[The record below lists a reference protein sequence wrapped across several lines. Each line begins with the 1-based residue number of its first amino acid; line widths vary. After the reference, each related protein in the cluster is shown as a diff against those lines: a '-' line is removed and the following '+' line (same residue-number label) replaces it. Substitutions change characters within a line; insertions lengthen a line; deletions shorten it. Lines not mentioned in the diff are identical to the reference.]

1 MRKLDASLESAIQAA
16 ALSPSAVENIRAFF
30 HSPSSE
36 AWARESVAQLIE
48 AAEWNELN
56 DRFYTVLK
64 FGTGGLRGR
73 TIGKTITAAERGSHP
88 APARPEFPAA
98 GSAVMNDALVTK
110 ATKAVVRY
118 AAKCFV
124 GQQPRLV
131 IACDTRHFS
140 PEFSQAA
147 AEAAAA
153 EGTEVFLFDGPTPT
167 PELSFAVRDLKAHA
181 GVMLTASHNPY
192 HDNGYKIYFS
202 DGGQIVEP
210 HASGIFAEMQSIDSL
225 QMPSPFTGS
234 ITTIGAAID
243 EKYSAA
249 LRDLVINPQLL
260 AQQQGK
266 LKLVFTPLH
275 GTGIRIVPKVLS
287 SLGFPPILVEE
298 QCTQDGNFPTVK
310 SPNPENPEAF
320 IIASR
325 LAKSI
330 QADAVFGTDPDA
342 DRMGLLVPD
351 SSGELVTL
359 SGNQI
364 GVLMAS
370 YRIDQLFRCGVVN
383 AENASRAAIIKT
395 FVTTGLLRV
404 MAEAKGMKCID
415 TLTGFK
421 HIGTKLL
428 EYEQKAGGRKPGLS
442 GIEWRD
448 QLLKQSTYC
457 VFASEESFGYLA
469 TDFVRDKD
477 ANAATVMLLETL
489 AYAKSTG
496 VSLLEFLDSIY
507 VQHGFYAERLQT
519 ITMEGEAGSRKI
531 KKLLDSY
538 ESAPPKMYGNIPVT
552 GVRNF
557 AKDHFTDADG
567 RVIPAEL
574 MLIFDLEGGTSIA
587 VRGSGTEPK
596 IKYYYMA
603 QQPVASRDQL
613 SEVKAAVN
621 AQLDAFSK
629 ITLTDVEARLA

>member
-30 HSPSSE
+30 NNTSSE
-36 AWARESVAQLIE
+36 PWARESVSQLIE

-73 TIGKTITAAERGSHP
+73 TIGKIITVAERGSHP

-98 GSAVMNDALVTK
+98 GSAVMNYALVTK

-118 AAKCFV
+118 AAKCFE

-131 IACDTRHFS
+131 VACDTRHFS
-140 PEFSQAA
+140 PEFSKAA
-147 AEAAAA
+147 AEAAAS

-192 HDNGYKIYFS
+192 HDNGYKIYFC

-225 QMPSPFTGS
+225 QTPSPFTGS

-243 EKYSAA
+243 EQYTAA

-275 GTGIRIVPKVLS
+275 GTGMRIVPKVLG

-428 EYEQKAGGRKPGLS
+428 EYEQKAGGRKPGQS
-442 GIEWRD
+442 GAEWRD
-448 QLLKQSTYC
+448 QLLKESTYC

-507 VQHGFYAERLQT
+507 IRHGFYAERLQT

-531 KKLLDSY
+531 NKLLDSY

-603 QQPVASRDQL
+603 QQPVASKDEL
-613 SEVKAAVN
+613 AEVKAAVN

-629 ITLTDVEARLA
+629 ITLADVEARLA